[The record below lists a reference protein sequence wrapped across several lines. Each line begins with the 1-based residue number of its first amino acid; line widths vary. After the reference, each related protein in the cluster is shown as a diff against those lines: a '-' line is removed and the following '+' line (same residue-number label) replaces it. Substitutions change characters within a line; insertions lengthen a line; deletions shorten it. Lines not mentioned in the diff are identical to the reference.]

1 MTRQNSRPPKKKQAH
16 NKTSPKK
23 RVVQHR
29 NVAALDVFISSSF
42 EPSLALKSEILS
54 KRRNI
59 SKTDSTWRPHPGTL
73 FSYGQGIIGTKKGR
87 DTYTIRITKKSAAVA
102 IIDLPAGTRI
112 RLNNPKFVNSYGSK
126 KYREISASS
135 YEVITEKPRTRTS
148 ATPSIKWIIYPTEF
162 GIKQKNKLTLHR
174 PLLMVTVCSS
184 SSN

>member
-1 MTRQNSRPPKKKQAH
+1 MTRQNSRPPKQKQTH
-16 NKTSPKK
+16 HKTSPN
-23 RVVQHR
+23 RVIQHQ
-29 NVAALDVFISSSF
+29 NIAALDVFITSSF

-135 YEVITEKPRTRTS
+135 YEVITETPRVTTS
-148 ATPSIKWIIYPTEF
+148 ATPLIRWVIYPTEF
-162 GIKQKNKLTLHR
+162 GIKQKNKLTLHK
-174 PLLMVTVCSS
+174 PMLLMTMSSS

>member
-16 NKTSPKK
+16 NKTGPKK

-29 NVAALDVFISSSF
+29 NVAALDVFITSSF

-135 YEVITEKPRTRTS
+135 YEVMTEKPRTTTS
-148 ATPSIKWIIYPTEF
+148 ATPSITWAIYPTEF
-162 GIKQKNKLTLHR
+162 GIKQKNKLTLHK
-174 PLLMVTVCSS
+174 PMLLMTMSSS